1 MEEQVAA
8 ACCGDEGVNRPA
20 SAGRSTSYQRCEN
33 TPSRRRD
40 RTWLTLQI
48 VMEISH
54 LMTAQTQEEADS
66 RFGKIKKTILD
77 AAEQVQAV

>member
-1 MEEQVAA
+1 MESQISEIHKTTQ
-8 ACCGDEGVNRPA
+8 
-20 SAGRSTSYQRCEN
+20 
-33 TPSRRRD
+33 
-40 RTWLTLQI
+40 LTLQI

-77 AAEQVQAV
+77 AAEQVQAVRGLLETAKEVYDHVSNFLS